1 MVIESYKVNTAAQ
14 RSYVKMEA
22 ESTQVSAV
30 GGGVNTRITL
40 RQQAVVAEFS
50 ETARQMLEGQNG
62 GGAGAQSAL
71 LGTEGPSGTGEALP
85 KTRDPYELKL
95 EMLRQ
100 FVYQLTGRRISVN
113 MVDLGMGSLRAGQGR
128 IRMAPLSFGGEI
140 RYEKISFES
149 EAVSYQA
156 QGVVKTADGKSIDIQ
171 MQLNMSRSFYEST
184 SASLGFGS
192 PAGRLCDPLVVNYGG
207 TAASLTQR
215 KFNFDLD
222 ADGKLDE
229 ISFAGPGSGFLA
241 LDKNGDGTINDGSE
255 LFGPQSGNGF
265 ADLRGYDSDGNGWID
280 EADEV
285 FSQLRIW
292 SRDENGNDQL
302 FTLKE
307 LGLGAIYLGE
317 TETQF
322 QMKDAA
328 GQMQGQMRSTSF
340 FLREN
345 GSAGY
350 LHHIDLLA

>member
-14 RSYVKMEA
+14 RSYLKA
-22 ESTQVSAV
+22 ESESLQVSAW
-30 GGGVNTRITL
+30 GGGVREQISL
-40 RQQAVVAEFS
+40 QRQAVVAEFS
-50 ETARQMLEGQNG
+50 ETAQLWLANADQNG
-62 GGAGAQSAL
+62 GPAGAETAPQRSETVE
-71 LGTEGPSGTGEALP
+71 GTTGAP
-85 KTRDPYELKL
+85 QTAHNPYELKL

-100 FVYQLTGRRISVN
+100 FVYQLTGRRIHVFSAEGI
-113 MVDLGMGSLRAGQGR
+113 LQGSGSIRLNGLRA
-128 IRMAPLSFGGEI
+128 PGGEI
-140 RYEKISFES
+140 RYEKTRFES
-149 EAVSYQA
+149 EAVSYGA
-156 QGVVKTADGKSIDIQ
+156 QGSVKTADGKTIDIDL
-171 MQLNMSRSFYEST
+171 QLNMSRSFYERT
-184 SASLGFGS
+184 SARIGWGN
-192 PAGRLCDPLVVNYGG
+192 PGGRLCDPLVVNYGG

-215 KFNFDLD
+215 KFRFDLD
-222 ADGKLDE
+222 ADGKMDE

-265 ADLRGYDSDGNGWID
+265 ADLRAYDTDGNGWID
-280 EADEV
+280 ETDDV
-285 FSQLRIW
+285 FDKLRVW
-292 SRDENGNDQL
+292 SRDENGQDQL

-307 LGLGAIYLGE
+307 LGMGAIYLGE

-322 QMKDAA
+322 QMNDAA